1 MNKALV
7 TLQRV
12 NEWIAV
18 AAGLLL
24 LSSVLVTVF
33 DVAARPFG
41 LSLGGTDELSGYA
54 MAIATSWGMSY
65 GLTHLAHVRIDLLRT
80 RCNAIGSGNLRP
92 GCHHVAFGHSTG
104 HCLSSLA
111 RTLQIHPEPVES
123 QHHTGNTLV
132 DSSVAVDGRMG
143 MVCPVGSHSS
153 PLCVLSMML
162 RGRFSDVNDVAG
174 LREET

>member
-1 MNKALV
+1 MNNALV

-54 MAIATSWGMSY
+54 MAIATSWGMGY
-65 GLTHLAHVRIDLLRT
+65 ALTHLAHVRIDLLRT
-80 RCNAIGSGNLRP
+80 RCNAMGQTVFDLIAIMALAATALVIAYRVWPVLSKSIQNQSRANTTLETPLWIPQSLWMAGWVWFALSAVIVTLY
-92 GCHHVAFGHSTG
+92 V
-104 HCLSSLA
+104 LSSAL
-111 RTLQIHPEPVES
+111 H
-123 QHHTGNTLV
+123 
-132 DSSVAVDGRMG
+132 
-143 MVCPVGSHSS
+143 
-153 PLCVLSMML
+153 
-162 RGRFSDVNDVAG
+162 GRFTDVNEAAG
-174 LREET
+174 FREES

>member
-1 MNKALV
+1 MHKALV

-65 GLTHLAHVRIDLLRT
+65 GLTHLAHVRIDLLRS
-80 RCNAIGSGNLRP
+80 RCKTMGQTIFDLVAILSLSATALVIAYRVWPVLSKSIQN
-92 GCHHVAFGHSTG
+92 HSRANTTLETPLWIPQSLWMAG
-104 HCLSSLA
+104 WVWFALSA
-111 RTLQIHPEPVES
+111 V
-123 QHHTGNTLV
+123 LV
-132 DSSVAVDGRMG
+132 T
-143 MVCPVGSHSS
+143 
-153 PLCVLSMML
+153 LCVISMML
-162 RGRFSDVNDVAG
+162 HGRFSEVNDVAG

>member
-1 MNKALV
+1 MKKALV

-80 RCNAIGSGNLRP
+80 RCNAIGQAIFDLVAILALSGTALVIAYRVWP
-92 GCHHVAFGHSTG
+92 V
-104 HCLSSLA
+104 LSKSIQNQSRANTTLETPLWIPQSLWMA
-111 RTLQIHPEPVES
+111 GWVWFALSAV
-123 QHHTGNTLV
+123 LV
-132 DSSVAVDGRMG
+132 T
-143 MVCPVGSHSS
+143 
-153 PLCVLSMML
+153 LCVLSMML